1 MFEIYREYQEKAKKQ
16 AIIRKGMTLI
26 EIMIVLVIMASVMTL
41 VGVNVFSSLDSANE
55 KTTNIQLGNL
65 KAAIQQYRVE
75 FGKHPSS
82 LEDLVNTPKGTSLL
96 DGDEVPKDGWD
107 NEFVMERTGNKYKL
121 TSYGPDGTANTEDDI
136 VKTF

>member
-1 MFEIYREYQEKAKKQ
+1 MRP
-16 AIIRKGMTLI
+16 RK
-26 EIMIVLVIMASVMTL
+26 
-41 VGVNVFSSLDSANE
+41 
-55 KTTNIQLGNL
+55 
-65 KAAIQQYRVE
+65 QYRVE

>member
-1 MFEIYREYQEKAKKQ
+1 MFRIYREYKENARKQ
-16 AIIRKGMTLI
+16 AVMRKGMTLI

-41 VGVNVFSSLDSANE
+41 VGINVFSSLDSANE
-55 KTTNIQLGNL
+55 KTTNIQMGNL

-75 FGKHPSS
+75 FNKAPSS
-82 LEDLVNTPKGTSLL
+82 LDDLVNTPKGTSLL

-107 NEFVMERTGNKYKL
+107 NEFTFEKTGNKYKI
-121 TSYGPDGTANTEDDI
+121 TSNGPDGLPNTEDDI